1 MTEMLDVKSI
11 GRRLAGI
18 RRDIHS
24 YPELG
29 FQEKRTCRKITGVLK
44 SIGLDKVRSPVAG
57 TGVVGLLL
65 GGKGEG
71 KTVALRADIDALP
84 IQEENNVPYKSRNP
98 GVMHACGHDA
108 HIAML
113 LGAAMILKR
122 RQDEI
127 NGRVKFIFQPAE
139 ECLDGA
145 ARMIRAGCLK
155 NPEVEAIFGLHVDP
169 ELDFG
174 TVSCKAGPI
183 WAATDSFEIEITGRG
198 GHAAYHFKCIDPILV
213 ANEIYIGL
221 RNIERSLKG
230 TDARVISV
238 CSIHGGTAFNIIPD
252 SAIMKGTVRTF
263 DKRVQATIMRRMREI
278 VGGIASAHGAS
289 WRINYQKGV
298 PATVNDK
305 RLDRLFRRAAREMGR
320 SFVDAVPQMGGE
332 DFSYY
337 QQLVPGA
344 IGKIG
349 TGVRKQ
355 MPSLHNS
362 HFDVDDRILPIGAAL
377 LAKCALEWLNA
388 ENVSAYRGI

>member
-1 MTEMLDVKSI
+1 MS
-11 GRRLAGI
+11 LAGEI
-18 RRDIHS
+18 KISAGQISPALSAFRRDFHAH
-24 YPELG
+24 PELG
-29 FQEKRTCRKITGVLK
+29 FEEKITCRKITGILRR
-44 SIGLDKVRSPVAG
+44 IGLDKIRSPAAG
-57 TGVVGLLL
+57 TGVIGLLI
-65 GGKGEG
+65 GAKGRG
-71 KTVALRADIDALP
+71 KTAALRADIDALP

-122 RQDEI
+122 LQREI
-127 NGRVKFIFQPAE
+127 KGQVKFIFQPAE

-145 ARMIRAGCLK
+145 ASMIRAGCLE
-155 NPEVEAIFGLHVDP
+155 NPKVDAIFGLHVDP

-174 TVSCKAGPI
+174 TVSCTAGPI
-183 WAATDSFEIEITGRG
+183 WAAADSFEIQITGRG
-198 GHAAYHFKCIDPILV
+198 GHAAYHFKCIDPILA

-252 SAIMKGTVRTF
+252 SIIMKGTVRTF
-263 DKRVQATIMRRMREI
+263 EKKVQATIMRRMREI
-278 VGGIASAHGAS
+278 AGGIASAHGAK

-298 PATVNDK
+298 PATINDSK
-305 RLDRLFRRAAREMGR
+305 MNDLVGRAAREINR
-320 SFVDAVPQMGGE
+320 PFVKAVPGMGGE

-344 IGKIG
+344 IAKIG
-349 TGVRKQ
+349 TRTRKNC
-355 MPSLHNS
+355 PGLHNS
-362 HFDVDDRILPIGAAL
+362 RFDIDERVLSLGAAL
-377 LAKCALEWLNA
+377 LAQCALAAMEM
-388 ENVSAYRGI
+388 

>member
-1 MTEMLDVKSI
+1 MPSKSDI
-11 GRRLAGI
+11 QKIAAQIAVNLANI
-18 RRDIHS
+18 RRNIHS
-24 YPELG
+24 FPELG
-29 FQEKRTCRKITGVLK
+29 FEEKRTCHKITGLLK
-44 SIGLDKVRSPVAG
+44 RIGLNQIRSPVAG

-65 GGKGEG
+65 GGKGKG

-84 IQEENNVPYKSRNP
+84 IQEESNISYKSHNA

-122 RQDEI
+122 LRGEI
-127 NGRVKFIFQPAE
+127 KGQIKFIFQPAE

-145 ARMIRAGCLK
+145 VRMIRAGALARPK
-155 NPEVEAIFGLHVDP
+155 ADAILGLHVDP

-183 WAATDSFEIEITGRG
+183 WAAADSFEIEITGRG
-198 GHAAYHFKCIDPILV
+198 GHAAYHFKCIDPVLV

-252 SAIMKGTVRTF
+252 RVTMKGTVRTF
-263 DKRVQATIMRRMREI
+263 EKGVQATIMRRMREI
-278 VGGIASAHGAS
+278 VGGIASAHGAK

-305 RLDRLFRRAAREMGR
+305 RLDQLFRRVAREMGR
-320 SFVDAVPQMGGE
+320 SFVNAVPQMGGE

-337 QQLVPGA
+337 QQLIPGA
-344 IGKIG
+344 IAKIG
-349 TGVRKQ
+349 TRTRKQ
-355 MPSLHNS
+355 MPGLHNNR
-362 HFDVDDRILPIGAAL
+362 FDVDGRILPIGAVL
-377 LAKCALEWLNA
+377 LAKCALAWLN
-388 ENVSAYRGI
+388 AYRGI